1 MFGLLIRTLILSL
14 FANHVLCILSFMRP
28 PQWYSDVDDKA
39 GFEENIRYEVGDT
52 VQLLWETDLDKVEL
66 FLVQRIGSIMKV
78 RILDASRT
86 EWKAEWDVVGL
97 VDGNEDSLYWFALR
111 DPGDHL
117 VYLTRSQSFNVTAP
131 ELETPTELQ
140 ASTAIESTASQMA
153 GVPPTQLIPIPTA
166 TDQSSNEKANSDAG
180 SDSGMSRSEIA
191 GAAVGGTIGGLI
203 LLGVIGWL
211 VWRRS
216 ARKEKDT
223 DVSLGSQSQ
232 HQQFHSSETK
242 AELPG
247 DPAVEVYPS
256 GYARSP
262 PGLHEAP

>member
-1 MFGLLIRTLILSL
+1 MFGILIRTLILSL

-111 DPGDHL
+111 DPDDRV

-131 ELETPTELQ
+131 KLETPTELQ
-140 ASTAIESTASQMA
+140 TSTAIQSTASQMA
-153 GVPPTQLIPIPTA
+153 GVSPTQLIPIPTA
-166 TDQSSNEKANSDAG
+166 TDQSSNANSDAG

-203 LLGVIGWL
+203 LLGAVGWL
-211 VWRRS
+211 IWRRLGRS
-216 ARKEKDT
+216 KKDT
-223 DVSLGSQSQ
+223 DVSVVSQSH
-232 HQQFHSSETK
+232 HQPFHSSELK

-247 DPAVEVYPS
+247 DPAAEFYSS
-256 GYARSP
+256 GHARSL